1 MNEVFVRVLEKVAV
15 AYFNIVESKR
25 IPFPMP
31 PISGGEVICLEFV
44 LLTRETSSGGWQGG
58 DGGMLPTGENRST
71 RYETHCI
78 SITSSNLLMIII
90 EKTNLYN

>member
-44 LLTRETSSGGWQGG
+44 LLTRETSSGG
-58 DGGMLPTGENRST
+58 
-71 RYETHCI
+71 
-78 SITSSNLLMIII
+78 
-90 EKTNLYN
+90 